1 MPDEPYT
8 NSGLQ
13 TLVAAASEDRIA
25 MANPTTA
32 LPDFRALLK
41 SRKPVPLA
49 WLGLG
54 SPLGVE
60 IVAEAG
66 WPAVTLDQQH
76 GSGGPETLEAC
87 LTAARAARVT
97 ALVRVAHLDTGL
109 IGRALDAGAQG
120 VIVPMIDTAEDATRL
135 VQAAKYPPAGGR
147 SFGPYRAKFLVEG
160 DYVAAANGWSIACG
174 QIETRRAVENID
186 AICAVQGLDMICL
199 GPNDLALSLSNGKHR
214 DIRAKEV
221 LDAIQ
226 HVHARATKRKI
237 ITCIFANDAEYG
249 HMMSDMGW
257 QVIAVGT
264 DAAWLGAS
272 AAQMLPK

>member
-1 MPDEPYT
+1 
-8 NSGLQ
+8 
-13 TLVAAASEDRIA
+13 

-41 SRKPVPLA
+41 ARKPVPLA

-54 SPLGVE
+54 SSLGVE

-66 WPAVTLDQQH
+66 WPAVTIDQQH
-76 GSGGPETLEAC
+76 GSGGPEALEAC
-87 LTAARAARVT
+87 LTAARAARVP

-147 SFGPYRAKFLVEG
+147 SFGPYRAKFLIEG
-160 DYVAAANGWSIACG
+160 DYVATANTWTIACG

-199 GPNDLALSLSNGKHR
+199 GPNDLALSLSSGKHR

-221 LDAIQ
+221 LEAIQ

-249 HMMSDMGW
+249 HMMSEMGW
-257 QVIAVGT
+257 QVLSVGT
-264 DAAWLGAS
+264 DAAWLGTV